1 MEDLELTSN
10 RSPRCWACFLTCV
23 LINADSY
30 FDSRRIPHNLEKPQ
44 SQHKIQ
50 KSTETCRNAEETYSS
65 SRSSAGNLHCSA
77 SRSLISPSSSQPL
90 LASGREAEDPNTWHG
105 IWSEL
110 FRLSS
115 NGSKDAPDYQYK
127 IVQVLVAGSQ
137 LKECKEELLQHPN
150 RTNRT

>member
-77 SRSLISPSSSQPL
+77 SRSLISPRSSQPL

-137 LKECKEELLQHPN
+137 LKERKEELLQHPN